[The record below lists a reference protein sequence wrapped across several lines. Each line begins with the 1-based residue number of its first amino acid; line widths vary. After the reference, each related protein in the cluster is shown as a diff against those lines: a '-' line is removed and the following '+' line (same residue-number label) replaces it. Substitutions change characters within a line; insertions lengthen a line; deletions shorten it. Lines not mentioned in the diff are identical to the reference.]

1 LVKYSTTVYNVKFLK
16 TLSIHD
22 NQIYIPS
29 LYCHLKAQRHIS
41 YDKVKNEGQLN
52 FSNLYPYPLD
62 VSCSDVWSCYALQ
75 YKRTWTFHSKSMQCS
90 LRSSSTDKIIRQIL
104 MVIWPLLNGMILRIK
119 ITKITR
125 IQKSLIVHASR
136 HMQWMLQYNTLIIST
151 NYKRIYISKKKNTCI
166 YFAQVKKV

>member
-41 YDKVKNEGQLN
+41 YDKVKNKGQLN

-62 VSCSDVWSCYALQ
+62 VSCSDVWSGYALQ
-75 YKRTWTFHSKSMQCS
+75 YREHELFTLKACS
-90 LRSSSTDKIIRQIL
+90 VAWGAAAL
-104 MVIWPLLNGMILRIK
+104 
-119 ITKITR
+119 TK
-125 IQKSLIVHASR
+125 
-136 HMQWMLQYNTLIIST
+136 
-151 NYKRIYISKKKNTCI
+151 
-166 YFAQVKKV
+166 